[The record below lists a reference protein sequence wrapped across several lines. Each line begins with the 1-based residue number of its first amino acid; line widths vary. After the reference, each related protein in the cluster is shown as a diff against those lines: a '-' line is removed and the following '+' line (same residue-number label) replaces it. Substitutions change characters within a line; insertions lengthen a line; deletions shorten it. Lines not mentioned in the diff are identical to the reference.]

1 MLRSGM
7 SDFRVTPD
15 DRIAAGEASTG
26 EVSDHAPQARYRQKE
41 RGFLSRLGSLFVSVS
56 GVGFNAA
63 FVCVAMIFVGFWLY
77 GHDLP
82 GLAKLAD
89 YEPPIVSRVYA
100 GNGRL
105 IGEFASEKRV
115 FMPYRLIPKKVSQA
129 FIAAE
134 DQRYFSHNGVDLIGT
149 IRAGSTTARSFLSGG
164 NRLVGGSTITQQVA
178 KNFLLTKERK
188 LKRKIKELILA
199 LRIESTLSKEQIL
212 ELYLNEIFLGNRAY
226 GVAAAA
232 QVYFGKSLRELN
244 IAEAAMLAGM
254 PQAPSRYN
262 PLRNPE
268 AARARR
274 DYVIGRMQ
282 TDGYITAEQAT
293 AALKAPLGIREEKK
307 NLGIGA
313 EYFLEE
319 IRREL
324 VAMYSEEKLKK
335 GGYSVRSTLDPEL
348 QLYADQALRKGLV
361 AYDRR
366 HGYRGPL
373 TKMPEKFGA
382 NWASG
387 WKMKL
392 ARIKRPAGSSDWL
405 LAVVLLVDQ
414 KEAIIGLADGTRGRI
429 PLGEVTWARKQGE
442 KTRKSGKKMFTV
454 VGPRIRKVQDVLDE
468 GDVILVEQASKPP
481 LNKPY
486 PDDTYTLRQIPV
498 ATAAIVA
505 MDPHTGRVL
514 AMSGGFSFRISQY
527 NTVTQAQRQPGSS
540 FKPIV
545 YLTALENGFT
555 PSTLVLD
562 APVVV
567 RMSSG
572 ETYKPLNSSEKFYG
586 PTTLRRGLELSR
598 NVMTVRLAER
608 VGREKVS
615 EMAVRLGVSKNLP
628 TTMAASLGAYE
639 TTVFKMATA
648 YSILVNGGRKVRP
661 TLIDRIQD
669 RYGRTIFRHSAFNCS
684 TCLSRSWQGQGMPK
698 LPDTREQIISEES
711 AFQVV
716 AMMQGAVQR
725 GTGRRVLAVGR
736 PIAGK
741 TGTTN
746 DSVDAWFVGMSPDMV
761 VATWVGFEKS
771 YSLGYREEGSRTAV
785 PIFRDFMKKA
795 LKGIKLEFRPP
806 KGLVAIQ
813 VALDNDAR
821 REKDKR
827 IIYEYFKVGV
837 RPGSSPDGLEP
848 GGGDSK
854 FTGAVGNEY

>member
-1 MLRSGM
+1 M
-7 SDFRVTPD
+7 SDISITPD
-15 DRIAAGEASTG
+15 DRIAAEETVAGDAQGDRSKSG
-26 EVSDHAPQARYRQKE
+26 RRRKK
-41 RGFLSRLGSLFVSVS
+41 RGALRLMSGLVVNVLSI
-56 GVGFNAA
+56 GFIVA
-63 FVCVAMIFVGFWLY
+63 FVGVAMVFFGFWFY
-77 GHDLP
+77 GRDLP
-82 GLAKLAD
+82 SLAKLAD

-115 FMPYRLIPKKVSQA
+115 FVPYRNIPKTVSQA

-149 IRAGSTTARSFLSGG
+149 IRAGITTARSYLAGG

-178 KNFLLTKERK
+178 KNFLLSKERK
-188 LKRKIKELILA
+188 IGRKIKEFILA
-199 LRIESTLSKEQIL
+199 MRIESALSKQQIL

-232 QVYFGKSLRELN
+232 QVYFRKSLKELT

-262 PLRNPE
+262 PLKNPK
-268 AARARR
+268 AAKARR
-274 DYVIGRMQ
+274 DYVIGRMRA
-282 TDGYITAEQAT
+282 DGYITAEQA
-293 AALKAPLGIREEKK
+293 AVALKAPLGIKKEKK
-307 NLGIGA
+307 DPSVGA
-313 EYFLEE
+313 EYFVEE
-319 IRREL
+319 VRREL
-324 VAMYSEEKLKK
+324 IAKYGEEKMKK

-348 QLYADQALRKGLV
+348 QRYADQALRRGLV

-373 TKMPEKFGA
+373 VKMPEKFGA
-382 NWASG
+382 SWAEG
-387 WKMKL
+387 WKKKL
-392 ARIKRPAGSSDWL
+392 ARMQRPSGAGDWP
-405 LAVVLLVDQ
+405 LAVVLSVDR
-414 KEAIIGLADGTRGRI
+414 KEATIGMADGTRGRI
-429 PLGEVTWARKQGE
+429 PFGEVTWARKQGE
-442 KTRKSGKKMFTV
+442 KKRQSGKKMFTV
-454 VGPRIRKVQDVLDE
+454 VGPPVRKVEDVLAE
-468 GDVILVEQASKPP
+468 GDVILVEQVRKTPRG
-481 LNKPY
+481 KPY
-486 PDDTYTLRQIPV
+486 PDGTYTLRQIPI

-514 AMSGGFSFRISQY
+514 AMSGGFSFWISQY

-545 YLTALENGFT
+545 YLAALENGFT

-567 RMSSG
+567 RLAG
-572 ETYKPLNSSEKFYG
+572 GKTYKPRNSSGKFYG

-608 VGREKVS
+608 VGLEKVS
-615 EMAVRLGVSKNLP
+615 EMAARLGISRDLP
-628 TTMAASLGAYE
+628 TTMAAALGAYE
-639 TTVFKMATA
+639 TTAFKMATA
-648 YSILVNGGRKVRP
+648 YSMLVNGGRKVTP

-669 RYGRTIFRHSAFNCS
+669 RYGRTIFRHNTLKCSA
-684 TCLSRSWQGQGMPK
+684 CLSKSWKGQGMPQ
-698 LPDTREQIISEES
+698 LPDTREQVISKES

-716 AMMQGAVQR
+716 SMMQGVVQR

-736 PIAGK
+736 PVAGK

-746 DSVDAWFVGMSPDMV
+746 DVVDTWFVGMSPNMV

-771 YSLGYREEGSRTAV
+771 HSLGYREEGGRTAA

-795 LKGIKLEFRPP
+795 LKGAELEFRPP
-806 KGLVAIQ
+806 KGLVAIR
-813 VALDNDAR
+813 VGLDNGAER
-821 REKDKR
+821 KKGKR

-837 RPGSSPDGLEP
+837 KPGSSPDGLGP

-854 FTGAVGNEY
+854 FGDTAGDEY